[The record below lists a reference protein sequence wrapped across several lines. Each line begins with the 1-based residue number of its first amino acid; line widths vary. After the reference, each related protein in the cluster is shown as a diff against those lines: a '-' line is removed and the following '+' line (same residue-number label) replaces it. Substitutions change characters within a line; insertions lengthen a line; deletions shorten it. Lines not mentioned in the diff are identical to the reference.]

1 MVVDDAVVIEAF
13 ADVGSKRAEF
23 GVLRKSEPKRR
34 VFASSEFAKLV
45 GLEQDAIK
53 VFRSFIDGVDRERNA
68 HLKRFS
74 DERQGDVVVLWRN
87 ETPLNTLAQ
96 LPGHDSHVV
105 FQHGWYLKGDEES
118 HEGILLQFHRAIE
131 MSQMGEA
138 KQKDEYHR
146 SSEMVA
152 EALISMKVVVM

>member
-13 ADVGSKRAEF
+13 ADVGSKRAEL
-23 GVLRKSEPKRR
+23 GVLRKSEPKCR
-34 VFASSEFAKLV
+34 VFAAAEFAELV

-68 HLKRFS
+68 HLERLS

-96 LPGHDSHVV
+96 LPGHDSHV
-105 FQHGWYLKGDEES
+105 
-118 HEGILLQFHRAIE
+118 
-131 MSQMGEA
+131 
-138 KQKDEYHR
+138 
-146 SSEMVA
+146 
-152 EALISMKVVVM
+152 IS